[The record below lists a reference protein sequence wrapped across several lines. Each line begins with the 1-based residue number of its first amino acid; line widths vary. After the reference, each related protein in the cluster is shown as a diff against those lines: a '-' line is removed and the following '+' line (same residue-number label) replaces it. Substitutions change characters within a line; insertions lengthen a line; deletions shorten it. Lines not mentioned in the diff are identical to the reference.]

1 LVRLGRDIS
10 RELDGSVLRRVLKKG
25 DGYDTPNQDQIF
37 DERTVNFVAGAGCVK
52 NIPAGYVLNS
62 LN

>member
-1 LVRLGRDIS
+1 VEIT
-10 RELDGSVLRRVLKKG
+10 LKGK
-25 DGYDTPNQDQIF
+25 YQDQIF

-52 NIPAGYVLNS
+52 NIPAGYALNS